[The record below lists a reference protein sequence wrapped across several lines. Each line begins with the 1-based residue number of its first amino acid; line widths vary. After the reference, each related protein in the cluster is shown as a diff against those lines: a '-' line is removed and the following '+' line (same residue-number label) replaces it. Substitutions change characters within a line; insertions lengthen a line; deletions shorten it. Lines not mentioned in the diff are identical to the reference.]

1 MEIIREKFRF
11 NRVVNLSEV
20 INNSS
25 LFLMYQEDI
34 DADNIV
40 NGERLEDG
48 DDMIVYQNT
57 VEPHQNERYCYIKIN
72 TRVDTDGL
80 TRMITINKIIVDSGL
95 IDHNMLAQIFT
106 ILLQQEDNVHPN
118 RIIVTNNNVRFHG
131 RIVEVAND
139 MANRICGLYNAFT
152 NDINRSYIIQ

>member
-1 MEIIREKFRF
+1 MEIIRENFRF
-11 NRVVNLSEV
+11 NRVVNLSDV

-25 LFLMYQEDI
+25 LFSMYQEDI

-40 NGERLEDG
+40 NGEWLEDG

-57 VEPHQNERYCYIKIN
+57 VEPHQNERYCYIKTN
-72 TRVDTDGL
+72 TRVGTDGL
-80 TRMITINKIIVDSGL
+80 TRMITINKIIVDGGI

-118 RIIVTNNNVRFHG
+118 RIMVTNNNVRFHG

-139 MANRICGLYNAFT
+139 MANRICELYNAFT